1 MKTSKKHIYLPRLK
15 MCKPKETFKVP
26 CTEVIIAED
35 ENLVAIV
42 SVLTVND
49 EWILLPARLYKVFG
63 REIAVGAI
71 EGENVGEAKAYMYD
85 TKTGRAIFVETVNG
99 RKGDLHTEI
108 FRATQQ
114 MLEKLECDCL
124 ASLLFI
130 DGVNAFHQI
139 DLQAQELANQ
149 PIQLSRPA
157 LKVKSYKTTEEMMDS
172 YIKKCRKDRIKEW
185 MKKNVKK

>member
-1 MKTSKKHIYLPRLK
+1 MEMSKKHIYLPRLK

-42 SVLTVND
+42 SALVNN

-71 EGENVGEAKAYMYD
+71 EGVNTGEAKAYMYD
-85 TKTGRAIFVETVNG
+85 TKTGRAIFIKTVKASET
-99 RKGDLHTEI
+99 DLCTEI
-108 FRATQQ
+108 CRTTQQ

-124 ASLLFI
+124 ASLLYI
-130 DGVNAFHQI
+130 DGINFFLQV
-139 DLQAQELANQ
+139 DLQAEEPENES
-149 PIQLSRPA
+149 IQLSRPA
-157 LKVKSYKTTEEMMDS
+157 LKVKRYKTTEEMMDS
-172 YIKKCRKDRIKEW
+172 YIKNYGKDWI
-185 MKKNVKK
+185 KKNVKK

>member
-71 EGENVGEAKAYMYD
+71 DGVNAGEAQAYMYD

-124 ASLLFI
+124 ASLLYI
-130 DGVNAFHQI
+130 DGTNFFLRV

-149 PIQLSRPA
+149 PIQLSRPV
-157 LKVKSYKTTEEMMDS
+157 LKVKRYKTTEEMMDS
-172 YIKKCRKDRIKEW
+172 YLKKCSKDCIKDW
-185 MKKNVKK
+185 IKKNVKK

>member
-1 MKTSKKHIYLPRLK
+1 MKTSKKHIYLPKLK

-42 SVLTVND
+42 SALTVND

-71 EGENVGEAKAYMYD
+71 EGENAGEAKAYMYD
-85 TKTGRAIFVETVNG
+85 TITGRAIFIQTVKASET
-99 RKGDLHTEI
+99 DLHTEI
-108 FRATQQ
+108 FRTTQK

-124 ASLLFI
+124 ASLLYI
-130 DGVNAFHQI
+130 DGTNFFLQV
-139 DLQAQELANQ
+139 DLQAEEPENES
-149 PIQLSRPA
+149 IQLSRPA
-157 LKVKSYKTTEEMMDS
+157 LKVKRYKTTEEMMDS
-172 YIKKCRKDRIKEW
+172 YIKNYGKDW

>member
-42 SVLTVND
+42 SALTVND

-71 EGENVGEAKAYMYD
+71 EGENAGEAKAYMYD
-85 TKTGRAIFVETVNG
+85 TLTGRAIFIQTV
-99 RKGDLHTEI
+99 KASDTDLCTEVC
-108 FRATQQ
+108 RTTQK

-124 ASLLFI
+124 ASLLYI
-130 DGVNAFHQI
+130 DGINFFLQV

-149 PIQLSRPA
+149 PIQLSRPV
-157 LKVKSYKTTEEMMDS
+157 LKVKRYKTTEEMMDS
-172 YIKKCRKDRIKEW
+172 YIKNYGKDWI
-185 MKKNVKK
+185 KKNVKK

>member
-1 MKTSKKHIYLPRLK
+1 MEMSKKHIYLPRLK

-42 SVLTVND
+42 SVLVNN
-49 EWILLPARLYKVFG
+49 EWLLLPARLYKVFG

-71 EGENVGEAKAYMYD
+71 EGENAGEAKAYMYD
-85 TKTGRAIFVETVNG
+85 TKTGRAIFIQTVKASET
-99 RKGDLHTEI
+99 DLHTEI
-108 FRATQQ
+108 FRTTQQ

-124 ASLLFI
+124 ASLLYI
-130 DGVNAFHQI
+130 DGINFFLQV
-139 DLQAQELANQ
+139 DLQAKENKF
-149 PIQLSRPA
+149 IQLSRP
-157 LKVKSYKTTEEMMDS
+157 LLQVKRYKTTEEMMDS
-172 YIKKCRKDRIKEW
+172 YIKNYGKDW

>member
-1 MKTSKKHIYLPRLK
+1 MEMSKKHIYLPRLK

-42 SVLTVND
+42 SALTVND

-71 EGENVGEAKAYMYD
+71 DGVNAGEAQAYMYD

-124 ASLLFI
+124 ASLLYI
-130 DGVNAFHQI
+130 DGTNFFIQV
-139 DLQAQELANQ
+139 DLQAEEPENES
-149 PIQLSRPA
+149 IQLSRPA
-157 LKVKSYKTTEEMMDS
+157 LKVKRYKTTEEMMDS
-172 YIKKCRKDRIKEW
+172 YIKNYGKDWI
-185 MKKNVKK
+185 KKNVKK

>member
-1 MKTSKKHIYLPRLK
+1 MEMSKKHIYLPRLK

-42 SVLTVND
+42 SVLVNN
-49 EWILLPARLYKVFG
+49 EWLLLLPARLYKVFG

-71 EGENVGEAKAYMYD
+71 EGENAGEAQAYMYD

-124 ASLLFI
+124 ASLLYSDSTNFYLR
-130 DGVNAFHQI
+130 V

-172 YIKKCRKDRIKEW
+172 YIKKCRKDRIKDW
-185 MKKNVKK
+185 IKKNVKK

>member
-1 MKTSKKHIYLPRLK
+1 MEMSKKHIYLPRLK
-15 MCKPKETFKVP
+15 MCKLKETFKVP

-42 SVLTVND
+42 SALTVND

-85 TKTGRAIFVETVNG
+85 TKTGRAIFVETLNG

-124 ASLLFI
+124 ASLLYI
-130 DGVNAFHQI
+130 DGINFFLQV

-157 LKVKSYKTTEEMMDS
+157 FKVKRYKTTEEMMDS
-172 YIKKCRKDRIKEW
+172 YIKNYGKDWI
-185 MKKNVKK
+185 KKNVKK

>member
-1 MKTSKKHIYLPRLK
+1 MEMSKKHIYLPRLK

-42 SVLTVND
+42 SALTVSD

-71 EGENVGEAKAYMYD
+71 EGENAGEAKAYMYD
-85 TKTGRAIFVETVNG
+85 TKTGRAIFIKTVKASET
-99 RKGDLHTEI
+99 DLHTEI
-108 FRATQQ
+108 FRTTQQ

-124 ASLLFI
+124 ASLLYI
-130 DGVNAFHQI
+130 DGTNFFLQV
-139 DLQAQELANQ
+139 DLQAEEPENES
-149 PIQLSRPA
+149 IQLSRPA
-157 LKVKSYKTTEEMMDS
+157 LKVKRYKTTEEMMDS
-172 YIKKCRKDRIKEW
+172 YIKNYGKDW

>member
-1 MKTSKKHIYLPRLK
+1 MSKKHIYLPRLK

-71 EGENVGEAKAYMYD
+71 DGVNAGEAQAYMYD

-124 ASLLFI
+124 ASLLYI
-130 DGVNAFHQI
+130 DGTNFFLRV

-149 PIQLSRPA
+149 PIQLSRPV
-157 LKVKSYKTTEEMMDS
+157 LKVKRYKTTEEMMDS
-172 YIKKCRKDRIKEW
+172 YLKKCSKDCIKDW
-185 MKKNVKK
+185 IKKNVKK

>member
-1 MKTSKKHIYLPRLK
+1 MEMSKKHIYLPRLK

-42 SVLTVND
+42 SALTVND

-71 EGENVGEAKAYMYD
+71 DGVNAGEAQAYMYD
-85 TKTGRAIFVETVNG
+85 TKTGRAIVIKTVKACAN
-99 RKGDLHTEI
+99 DLCTEI
-108 FRATQQ
+108 CRATQQ

>member
-1 MKTSKKHIYLPRLK
+1 

-35 ENLVAIV
+35 EHRVAIV

-63 REIAVGAI
+63 REIAVGTIDGVNA
-71 EGENVGEAKAYMYD
+71 GEAQAYMYD

-124 ASLLFI
+124 ASLLYSDSTNFYLR
-130 DGVNAFHQI
+130 V
-139 DLQAQELANQ
+139 DLQAEEPENES
-149 PIQLSRPA
+149 IQLSRPA
-157 LKVKSYKTTEEMMDS
+157 LKVKRYKTVGEMMDS
-172 YIKKCRKDRIKEW
+172 YIKNYGKDWI
-185 MKKNVKK
+185 KKNVKK

>member
-1 MKTSKKHIYLPRLK
+1 MEMSKKHIYLPRLK

-35 ENLVAIV
+35 EHRVAIV

-71 EGENVGEAKAYMYD
+71 DGVNAGEAQAYMYD

-124 ASLLFI
+124 ASLLYSDSTNFYLR
-130 DGVNAFHQI
+130 V

-172 YIKKCRKDRIKEW
+172 YIKKCRKDRIKDW
-185 MKKNVKK
+185 IKKNVKK

>member
-42 SVLTVND
+42 SALTVSD

-71 EGENVGEAKAYMYD
+71 EGENAGEAKAYMYD
-85 TKTGRAIFVETVNG
+85 TKTGRAIFIQTVKARDN
-99 RKGDLHTEI
+99 DLYTEI
-108 FRATQQ
+108 FRTTQQ
-114 MLEKLECDCL
+114 MLEKLESDCL
-124 ASLLFI
+124 ASLLYI
-130 DGVNAFHQI
+130 DGINFFLQV
-139 DLQAQELANQ
+139 DLQAEEPENES
-149 PIQLSRPA
+149 IQLSRPV
-157 LKVKSYKTTEEMMDS
+157 LKVKRYKTTEEMMDS
-172 YIKKCRKDRIKEW
+172 YLKNCSKDCIKDWI
-185 MKKNVKK
+185 KKNVKK

>member
-1 MKTSKKHIYLPRLK
+1 MEMSKKHIYLPRLK

-42 SVLTVND
+42 SVLTVSD

-71 EGENVGEAKAYMYD
+71 EGENAGEAKAYMYD
-85 TKTGRAIFVETVNG
+85 TLTGRAIFIQTV
-99 RKGDLHTEI
+99 KASDTDLHTEI
-108 FRATQQ
+108 FRTTQQ

-124 ASLLFI
+124 ASLLYI
-130 DGVNAFHQI
+130 DGTNFFLQV
-139 DLQAQELANQ
+139 DLQAEEPENES
-149 PIQLSRPA
+149 IQLSRPA
-157 LKVKSYKTTEEMMDS
+157 LKVKRYKTTEEMMDS
-172 YIKKCRKDRIKEW
+172 YIKNYGKDWI
-185 MKKNVKK
+185 KKNVKK

>member
-1 MKTSKKHIYLPRLK
+1 MEMSKKHIYLPRLK

-42 SVLTVND
+42 SALTVND

-71 EGENVGEAKAYMYD
+71 EGENAGEAKAYMYD
-85 TKTGRAIFVETVNG
+85 TKTGRAIFIKTVKASET
-99 RKGDLHTEI
+99 DLHTEI
-108 FRATQQ
+108 FRTTQQ

-124 ASLLFI
+124 ASLLYI
-130 DGVNAFHQI
+130 DGTNFFLQV
-139 DLQAQELANQ
+139 DLQAEEPENES
-149 PIQLSRPA
+149 IQLSRPA

-172 YIKKCRKDRIKEW
+172 YIKKCRKDRIKDW
-185 MKKNVKK
+185 IKKNVKK

>member
-1 MKTSKKHIYLPRLK
+1 MEMSKKHIYLPRLK

-42 SVLTVND
+42 SALTVSD

-71 EGENVGEAKAYMYD
+71 EGENAGEAQAYMYD

-124 ASLLFI
+124 ASLLYSDSTNFYLR
-130 DGVNAFHQI
+130 V
-139 DLQAQELANQ
+139 DLQAEEPENE

-157 LKVKSYKTTEEMMDS
+157 FKVKRYKTTEEMMDS
-172 YIKKCRKDRIKEW
+172 YIKKCRKDRIKDW
-185 MKKNVKK
+185 IKKNVKK

>member
-1 MKTSKKHIYLPRLK
+1 MEMSKKHIYLPRLK

-42 SVLTVND
+42 SALTVND

-71 EGENVGEAKAYMYD
+71 DGVNAGEAQAYMYD

-124 ASLLFI
+124 ASLLYI
-130 DGVNAFHQI
+130 DGINFFLQV
-139 DLQAQELANQ
+139 DLQAEEPENES
-149 PIQLSRPA
+149 IQLSRPA
-157 LKVKSYKTTEEMMDS
+157 LKVKRYKTTEEMMDS
-172 YIKKCRKDRIKEW
+172 YIKNYGKDWI
-185 MKKNVKK
+185 KKNVKK

>member
-71 EGENVGEAKAYMYD
+71 DGVNAGEAQAYMYD

-124 ASLLFI
+124 ASLLYSDSTNFYLR
-130 DGVNAFHQI
+130 V

-172 YIKKCRKDRIKEW
+172 YIKKCRKDRIKDW
-185 MKKNVKK
+185 IKKNVKK

>member
-1 MKTSKKHIYLPRLK
+1 MSKKNIYLPRLK

-35 ENLVAIV
+35 EHRVAIDG
-42 SVLTVND
+42 VN
-49 EWILLPARLYKVFG
+49 A
-63 REIAVGAI
+63 
-71 EGENVGEAKAYMYD
+71 GEAQAYMYD
-85 TKTGRAIFVETVNG
+85 TKTGRAIVIKTVKACAN
-99 RKGDLHTEI
+99 DLCTEI
-108 FRATQQ
+108 CRATQQ

>member
-42 SVLTVND
+42 SALVNN
-49 EWILLPARLYKVFG
+49 EWLLLPARLYKVFG

-71 EGENVGEAKAYMYD
+71 EGENAGEAKAYMYD
-85 TKTGRAIFVETVNG
+85 TKTGRAIFIQTVKARDN
-99 RKGDLHTEI
+99 DLHTEI
-108 FRATQQ
+108 FRTTQQ

-124 ASLLFI
+124 ASLLYI
-130 DGVNAFHQI
+130 DGINFFLQV
-139 DLQAQELANQ
+139 DLQAEENEA
-149 PIQLSRPA
+149 IQLSRPF
-157 LKVKSYKTTEEMMDS
+157 LKAKRYKTTEEMMDS
-172 YIKKCRKDRIKEW
+172 YIKNYGKDWI
-185 MKKNVKK
+185 KKNVKK

>member
-1 MKTSKKHIYLPRLK
+1 MKTSKKHIYLPKLK

-42 SVLTVND
+42 SVLTVNG

-71 EGENVGEAKAYMYD
+71 DGVNAGEAQAYMYD

-124 ASLLFI
+124 ASLLYSDSTNFYLR
-130 DGVNAFHQI
+130 V
-139 DLQAQELANQ
+139 DLQAEEPENES
-149 PIQLSRPA
+149 IQLSRPA
-157 LKVKSYKTTEEMMDS
+157 LKVKRYKTTEEMMDS
-172 YIKKCRKDRIKEW
+172 YIKNYGKDWI
-185 MKKNVKK
+185 KKNVKK

>member
-1 MKTSKKHIYLPRLK
+1 MSKKNIYLPRLK

-35 ENLVAIV
+35 EHRVAIV

-71 EGENVGEAKAYMYD
+71 EGENAGEAKAYMYD
-85 TKTGRAIFVETVNG
+85 TITGRAIFIQTVKASET
-99 RKGDLHTEI
+99 DLHTEI
-108 FRATQQ
+108 FRTTQQ

-124 ASLLFI
+124 ASLLYI
-130 DGVNAFHQI
+130 DGTNFFLQV
-139 DLQAQELANQ
+139 DLQAEEPENES
-149 PIQLSRPA
+149 IQLSRPA
-157 LKVKSYKTTEEMMDS
+157 LKVKRYKTTEEMMDS
-172 YIKKCRKDRIKEW
+172 YIKNYGKDW

>member
-42 SVLTVND
+42 SVLVNN

-71 EGENVGEAKAYMYD
+71 EGVNTGEAKAYMYD
-85 TKTGRAIFVETVNG
+85 TKTGRAIFIKTVKASET
-99 RKGDLHTEI
+99 DLCTEI
-108 FRATQQ
+108 FRTTQK

-124 ASLLFI
+124 ASLLYI
-130 DGVNAFHQI
+130 DGINFFLQV
-139 DLQAQELANQ
+139 DLQAEEPENES
-149 PIQLSRPA
+149 IQLSRPA
-157 LKVKSYKTTEEMMDS
+157 LKVKRYKTTEEMMDS
-172 YIKKCRKDRIKEW
+172 YIKNYGKDWI
-185 MKKNVKK
+185 KKNVKK

>member
-1 MKTSKKHIYLPRLK
+1 MSKKNIYLPRLK
-15 MCKPKETFKVP
+15 VCKPKETFKVP
-26 CTEVIIAED
+26 CTDIVIAED
-35 ENLVAIV
+35 EHRVAIV
-42 SVLTVND
+42 SVLDCND
-49 EWILLPARLYKVFG
+49 EWILLPARLYKVFC
-63 REIAVGAI
+63 REIAVGAVD
-71 EGENVGEAKAYMYD
+71 GENAGEVKVYMYD
-85 TKTGRAIFVETVNG
+85 TKTGRAIIIKTVKDRAN
-99 RKGDLHTEI
+99 DLCTEI
-108 FRATQQ
+108 CRATQQ

>member
-1 MKTSKKHIYLPRLK
+1 MEMSKKHIYLPRLK

-42 SVLTVND
+42 SVLTVSD

-71 EGENVGEAKAYMYD
+71 EGENAGEAKAYMYD
-85 TKTGRAIFVETVNG
+85 TLTGRAIFIQTV
-99 RKGDLHTEI
+99 KASDTDLHTEVC
-108 FRATQQ
+108 RTTQQ

-124 ASLLFI
+124 ASLLYSDSTNFYLR
-130 DGVNAFHQI
+130 V
-139 DLQAQELANQ
+139 DLQAEEPENES
-149 PIQLSRPA
+149 IQLSRPA
-157 LKVKSYKTTEEMMDS
+157 LKVKRYKTTEEMMDS
-172 YIKKCRKDRIKEW
+172 YLKKCSKDWI
-185 MKKNVKK
+185 KKNVKK

>member
-1 MKTSKKHIYLPRLK
+1 MEMNKKHIYLPRLK

-42 SVLTVND
+42 SALTVSD

-71 EGENVGEAKAYMYD
+71 EGENAGEAKAYMYD
-85 TKTGRAIFVETVNG
+85 TITGRAIFIQTVNG

-124 ASLLFI
+124 ASLLYSDSTNFYLR
-130 DGVNAFHQI
+130 V
-139 DLQAQELANQ
+139 DLQAEEPENE

-157 LKVKSYKTTEEMMDS
+157 FKVKRYKTTEEMMDS
-172 YIKKCRKDRIKEW
+172 YIKKCRKDRIKDW
-185 MKKNVKK
+185 IKKNVKK

>member
-1 MKTSKKHIYLPRLK
+1 MSKKNIYLPRLK

-35 ENLVAIV
+35 EHRVAIV

-71 EGENVGEAKAYMYD
+71 DGVNAGEAQAYMYD
-85 TKTGRAIFVETVNG
+85 TKTGRAIVIKTVKACAN
-99 RKGDLHTEI
+99 DLCTEI
-108 FRATQQ
+108 CRATQQ

-124 ASLLFI
+124 ASLLYSDSTNFYLR
-130 DGVNAFHQI
+130 V
-139 DLQAQELANQ
+139 DLQAEEPENES
-149 PIQLSRPA
+149 IQLSRPA

-172 YIKKCRKDRIKEW
+172 YIKNYGKDWI
-185 MKKNVKK
+185 KKNVKK

>member
-1 MKTSKKHIYLPRLK
+1 MEMSKKHIYLPRLK

-71 EGENVGEAKAYMYD
+71 DGVNAGEAQAYMYD

-124 ASLLFI
+124 ASLLYI
-130 DGVNAFHQI
+130 DGTNFFLRV

-149 PIQLSRPA
+149 PIQLSRPV
-157 LKVKSYKTTEEMMDS
+157 LKVKRYKTTEEMMDS
-172 YIKKCRKDRIKEW
+172 YLKKCSKDCIKDW
-185 MKKNVKK
+185 IKKNVKK

>member
-42 SVLTVND
+42 SALTVNN
-49 EWILLPARLYKVFG
+49 EWILLPARLYKVFC

-71 EGENVGEAKAYMYD
+71 DGVNAGEAQAYMYD
-85 TKTGRAIFVETVNG
+85 TKTGRAIFIQTVKASET
-99 RKGDLHTEI
+99 DLHTEI
-108 FRATQQ
+108 FRTTQQ

-124 ASLLFI
+124 ASLLYI
-130 DGVNAFHQI
+130 DGTNFFLQV
-139 DLQAQELANQ
+139 DLQAEEPENES
-149 PIQLSRPA
+149 IQLSRPA
-157 LKVKSYKTTEEMMDS
+157 LKVKRYKTTEEMMDS
-172 YIKKCRKDRIKEW
+172 YIKNYGKDWI
-185 MKKNVKK
+185 KKNVKK

>member
-85 TKTGRAIFVETVNG
+85 TKTGRAIFIQTVKARDN
-99 RKGDLHTEI
+99 DLYTEI
-108 FRATQQ
+108 FRTTQQ
-114 MLEKLECDCL
+114 MLEKLESDCL
-124 ASLLFI
+124 ASLLYI
-130 DGVNAFHQI
+130 DGINFFLQV
-139 DLQAQELANQ
+139 DLQAEEPENES
-149 PIQLSRPA
+149 IQLSRPA
-157 LKVKSYKTTEEMMDS
+157 LKVKRYKTTEEMMDS
-172 YIKKCRKDRIKEW
+172 YLKKCSKDCIKDW
-185 MKKNVKK
+185 IKKNVKK

>member
-42 SVLTVND
+42 SALTVND

-71 EGENVGEAKAYMYD
+71 EGENAGEAKAYMYD

-124 ASLLFI
+124 ASLLYI
-130 DGVNAFHQI
+130 DGTNFFLQV
-139 DLQAQELANQ
+139 DLQAEEPENES
-149 PIQLSRPA
+149 IQLSRPA
-157 LKVKSYKTTEEMMDS
+157 LKVKRYKTTEEMMDS
-172 YIKKCRKDRIKEW
+172 YIKNYGKDW